1 MIACPPDSTL
11 VEAWDRTSR
20 GGYRHVPVVADGSA
34 VWIVSVRD
42 LQAAVMAGLQAD
54 LEEPDA
60 FIAWIGSG
68 GLN

>member
-1 MIACPPDSTL
+1 M
-11 VEAWDRTSR
+11 
-20 GGYRHVPVVADGSA
+20 PVVADGSA

-60 FIAWIGSG
+60 FIAGIGSG